1 MTRTEWILKFYDA
14 FSGMYKA
21 SPDIADLESIA
32 IDIGCHNPVHLGA
45 LLLRENPSVEK
56 IHHIIDAYIYN
67 IFFKED
73 PIAIASQTVEDIIK
87 IGIAIGLSNITV
99 TKMAKTSPDIVGYY
113 FINYF
118 TEQPGRVLIKFKTLD
133 LEDIVISID
142 FIKQINTPYTCLVN
156 GRFCEIDNLPDKLK
170 KLVFN
175 K

>member
-14 FSGMYKA
+14 FSSMYKA
-21 SPDIADLESIA
+21 SPDIADLGSIT
-32 IDIGCHNPVHLGA
+32 IDLGCHNPIHLGA
-45 LLLRENPSVEK
+45 LLLREDPSKEK
-56 IHHIIDAYIYN
+56 IHPIIDAYIYN

-73 PIAIASQTVEDIIK
+73 PVAIASQTVEAIIK
-87 IGIAIGLSNITV
+87 IGIAIGLSNIAV
-99 TKMAKTSPDIVGYY
+99 TKMAKTSHNIVGYY

-142 FIKQINTPYTCLVN
+142 FIKQINMRYLCRVN
-156 GRFCEIDNLPDKLK
+156 DRFCEIDNLPDKLK

>member
-1 MTRTEWILKFYDA
+1 MTRTEWILKFYNA
-14 FSGMYKA
+14 FSDMYKA

-32 IDIGCHNPVHLGA
+32 IGIGCHNPVHIGA
-45 LLLRENPSVEK
+45 LLLREDPSKGK
-56 IHHIIDAYIYN
+56 IHPIIDAYIYN

-73 PIAIASQTVEDIIK
+73 PVAIASQTVEAVIK
-87 IGIAIGLSNITV
+87 IGIVIGLCNIAIA
-99 TKMAKTSPDIVGYY
+99 KMAKTDHNIVSYY

-118 TEQPGRVLIKFKTLD
+118 TEQPGRVLIKFKTLY

-142 FIKQINTPYTCLVN
+142 FIKQIKMLYMCLVN
-156 GRFCEIDNLPDKLK
+156 DRFCEIDNLPDKLK